1 MTDHEHITGGLGA
14 DGLALVE
21 GIIAAMDRADCDP
34 DARESALLRAAGECR
49 DRLTEI
55 GARIDAEGLT
65 VSAGAGGVKAHPLL
79 AEERQREAVIAKL
92 LAGVVLVDSTGK
104 VLKSARH
111 VNAVNARWSRERAKN
126 G

>member
-1 MTDHEHITGGLGA
+1 MPDHDHITGGLGT
-14 DGLALVE
+14 DGRALVDAIV
-21 GIIAAMDRADCDP
+21 GAMDRADCDP

-55 GARIDAEGLT
+55 SAQIDAEGLT
-65 VSAGAGGVKAHPLL
+65 VSAGAGGTKAHPLL
-79 AEERQREAVIAKL
+79 AEERQREATLAKL
-92 LAGVVLVDSTGK
+92 LAGIVLVDSSGK

-111 VNAVNARWSRERAKN
+111 VNAVNARWARERAKN